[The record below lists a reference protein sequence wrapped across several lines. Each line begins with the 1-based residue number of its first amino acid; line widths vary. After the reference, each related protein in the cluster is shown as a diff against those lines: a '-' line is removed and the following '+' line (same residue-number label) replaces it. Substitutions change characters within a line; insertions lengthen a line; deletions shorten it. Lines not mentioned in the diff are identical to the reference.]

1 MAVPV
6 QVREHDDCIE
16 ARSGLALRM
25 ITIHMLLRSQQVD
38 ILGHK
43 DPITVS
49 ITADTPMAEIK
60 KQLAAATGIPAK
72 DQKLLLSGI
81 DRLTMGSRKTNLRFG
96 SCGTADS
103 ISFAVKTE

>member
-1 MAVPV
+1 MTIALRP
-6 QVREHDDCIE
+6 
-16 ARSGLALRM
+16 GLALRM
-25 ITIHMLLRSQQVD
+25 VTTDMLLSPCQVD

-43 DPITVS
+43 DPVS
-49 ITADTPMAEIK
+49 IHITPSTPMGEIK

-103 ISFAVKTE
+103 ISFAVKTK

>member
-1 MAVPV
+1 MTTAP
-6 QVREHDDCIE
+6 RP
-16 ARSGLALRM
+16 GLGIALQM
-25 ITIHMLLRSQQVD
+25 ITTHMLLSPCQVD
-38 ILGHK
+38 ILGHQN
-43 DPITVS
+43 PVTINITPS
-49 ITADTPMAEIK
+49 TRMEDIK

-103 ISFAVKTE
+103 ISFAVKTK